1 MRISDWSSDVC
12 SSDLPGGVVGTSSL
26 RRQAQLLALRPDLR
40 IVPIRGNVDTRL
52 YKVDLG
58 TIDATLLALPGLK
71 RLGRA
76 DRVSAVLDPT
86 EMLPAVA
93 QSAIGIEWRA
103 GDVRGSARLA
113 PQIGNTTGGERVSG
127 SVDVVEVDTC
137 RK

>member
-58 TIDATLLALPGLK
+58 TIDATLLALAGLK

-93 QSAIGIEWRA
+93 PGATGIERRA
-103 GDVRGSARLA
+103 GDGRVRALLFPPPARATHHRLA
-113 PQIGNTTGGERVSG
+113 AGATHL
-127 SVDVVEVDTC
+127 
-137 RK
+137 